1 MSKRL
6 THRVLVLVP
15 VDMLNVAIDR
25 PARLRVA
32 QHTRMVDERLR
43 ALIRGQVQLDEYA
56 LNIVQ
61 IPLERVQESA
71 RLKVLRRRASTRGNN
86 TARPASAI
94 HFARAE

>member
-32 QHTRMVDERLR
+32 QDAGVVDERLR
-43 ALIRGQVQLDEYA
+43 PLVRCEVQLDED
-56 LNIVQ
+56 
-61 IPLERVQESA
+61 PLDVEQVPLQRIEEPA
-71 RLKVLRRRASTRGNN
+71 RLQVL
-86 TARPASAI
+86 
-94 HFARAE
+94 